1 MNKEQRRLPDWIE
14 DIRGA
19 IKNIREDIKGL
30 TKGRF
35 LDDGKSQRA
44 VAKSISDIGEAAHRI
59 MDLVPDIAQ
68 RNPEI
73 WKHFVGVYRSRNI
86 LVHDYFLIDAAI
98 VWDTI
103 ENYMPQLEALLDS
116 VVFDGD
122 GGGVNGSD
130 GGMAGGAP
138 PKQ

>member
-1 MNKEQRRLPDWIE
+1 MNKKLRRLPDWIE
-14 DIRGA
+14 DIRGI

-30 TKGRF
+30 TKGQF

-59 MDLVPDIAQ
+59 NDLVPNIAQ

-103 ENYMPQLEALLDS
+103 ENYIPQLEALLDS
-116 VVFDGD
+116 ADFEND
-122 GGGVNGSD
+122 GGENGS
-130 GGMAGGAP
+130 GGDIAGGAP

>member
-1 MNKEQRRLPDWIE
+1 MIKKLRRLPDWIE

-19 IKNIREDIKGL
+19 IKNIRDDIKGL
-30 TKGRF
+30 TKGQF

-44 VAKSISDIGEAAHRI
+44 VAKSVSDIGEAAHRI
-59 MDLVPDIAQ
+59 MDLMPDIAR

-73 WKHFVGVYRSRNI
+73 WKHFVGVYRSRNM

-103 ENYMPQLEALLDS
+103 ENYIPQLEALLDT
-116 VVFDGD
+116 VAFDDDRGED
-122 GGGVNGSD
+122 GSGGEI
-130 GGMAGGAP
+130 AGGAP
-138 PKQ
+138 SKR

>member
-1 MNKEQRRLPDWIE
+1 
-14 DIRGA
+14 
-19 IKNIREDIKGL
+19 
-30 TKGRF
+30 
-35 LDDGKSQRA
+35 
-44 VAKSISDIGEAAHRI
+44 

-68 RNPEI
+68 RNPGI

-103 ENYMPQLEALLDS
+103 EIYIPQLEALLDT
-116 VVFDGD
+116 VVFD
-122 GGGVNGSD
+122 SD
-130 GGMAGGAP
+130 GDADGSGGDISGGAP

>member
-1 MNKEQRRLPDWIE
+1 MNKKLRRLPDWIE

-30 TKGRF
+30 TKGQF

-44 VAKSISDIGEAAHRI
+44 VAKSVSDIGEAAHRI

-68 RNPEI
+68 RKPEI

-86 LVHDYFLIDAAI
+86 LVHDYFLIDAAV

-103 ENYMPQLEALLDS
+103 ENYIPKLEALLDT
-116 VVFDGD
+116 VVFDSD
-122 GGGVNGSD
+122 GGEEGSD
-130 GGMAGGAP
+130 GDRAGGAP

>member
-1 MNKEQRRLPDWIE
+1 MKKEQRRLPDWIE
-14 DIRGA
+14 DIKGA
-19 IKNIREDIKGL
+19 IENIRGDIKGL
-30 TKGRF
+30 TKGQF

-44 VAKSISDIGEAAHRI
+44 VAKSISDIGEAARRI
-59 MDLVPDIAQ
+59 MELAPDIAN

-103 ENYMPQLEALLDS
+103 ESYMPQLEALLDT
-116 VVFDGD
+116 VIFGND
-122 GGGVNGSD
+122 GGEDGSD
-130 GGMAGGAP
+130 GETARGAL

>member
-1 MNKEQRRLPDWIE
+1 MNKKLRRLPDWIE

-19 IKNIREDIKGL
+19 IRNINEDIKGL
-30 TKGRF
+30 TKGQF

-44 VAKSISDIGEAAHRI
+44 VAKSVSDIGEAAHRI
-59 MDLVPDIAQ
+59 MDLAPDIAH

-73 WKHFVGVYRSRNI
+73 WKHFVGVYRSRNM

-103 ENYMPQLEALLDS
+103 ENYIPQLEALLDT
-116 VVFDGD
+116 VVFEND
-122 GGGVNGSD
+122 GGEDGS
-130 GGMAGGAP
+130 GGDIAGGASP
-138 PKQ
+138 QQ